1 MYEDS
6 ELLKMVNRGDI
17 TADDALRIALDEAE
31 DCKGTVSKAFFE
43 ELNQV
48 GLDKKMVA
56 AWEEYEGDSDYSNIL
71 AMEDELRDE

>member
-31 DCKGTVSKAFFE
+31 DCRGTVSKEFYE
-43 ELNQV
+43 ELHQV

-56 AWEEYEGDSDYSNIL
+56 AWESYQGDSDYSNIL